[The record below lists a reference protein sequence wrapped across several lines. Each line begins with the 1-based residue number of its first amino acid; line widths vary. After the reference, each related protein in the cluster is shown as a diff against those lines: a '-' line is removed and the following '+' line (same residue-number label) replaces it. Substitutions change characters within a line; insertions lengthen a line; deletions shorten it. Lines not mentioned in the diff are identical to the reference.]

1 MFYKTQLF
9 LVVLRGLDD
18 HDSNNRVLYKDIGKH
33 SNFTAKIYD
42 FFSFL
47 NTHVIVINDLFIKY
61 HI

>member
-1 MFYKTQLF
+1 MIMTLIIS
-9 LVVLRGLDD
+9 LER
-18 HDSNNRVLYKDIGKH
+18 RVLYKDIIGKH
-33 SNFTAKIYD
+33 SNFTAIKIYD